1 MRNHQTACILLVV
14 VILGILYGINELRN
28 ATNVARNAASA
39 AQLEAEGAEQRA
51 QIAQI
56 QLKTLDSKTSELRQ
70 AYEEWKPHFH
80 PFRTAQD
87 AEQRVAE
94 LIRNGDIFL
103 ISQRFESKEIDR
115 DGLIPQALVGDLV
128 LEDEYAKTLN
138 WLGRLEEAL
147 PSCRI
152 TRCNLTRGD
161 RGNDIHLEV
170 QIQIPIL
177 RS

>member
-1 MRNHQTACILLVV
+1 MRNHQTACFLLFV
-14 VILGILYGINELRN
+14 VIIGILYGVNELRT
-28 ATNVARNAASA
+28 ATRVAYNAASA
-39 AQLEAEGAEQRA
+39 SQLEAEGAEQRA

-70 AYEEWKPHFH
+70 AYDEWKPHFQ
-80 PFRTAQD
+80 PFQTTQA

-103 ISQRFESKEIDR
+103 ISQRFDTQEIDR

-128 LEDEYAKTLN
+128 LEDEYSKTLN

-152 TRCNLTRGD
+152 TRCKLTRGD
-161 RGNDIHLEV
+161 RANDIRLEV

-177 RS
+177 RG